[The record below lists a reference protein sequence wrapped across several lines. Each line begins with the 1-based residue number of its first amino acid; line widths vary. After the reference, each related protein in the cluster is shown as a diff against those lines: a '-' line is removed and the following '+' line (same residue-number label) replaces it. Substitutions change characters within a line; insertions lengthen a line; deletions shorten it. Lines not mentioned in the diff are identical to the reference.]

1 MKPTYKCTHI
11 QQDNSKRSEKLY
23 MIKMRSLTEVLKSF
37 KKTNGYFVAEETMNK
52 MKIAIEIINSRFIK
66 QEKESVRLKIET

>member
-1 MKPTYKCTHI
+1 
-11 QQDNSKRSEKLY
+11 